1 MLHEYRLLRPA
12 FRRYRRVYALGV
24 LAILV
29 SVGLRLWIPL
39 LVRGG
44 FDELAA
50 RGATPGEGA
59 REVRA
64 ALVTIA
70 LWIVGTALV
79 AALVR
84 TASRVL
90 VLGVSRRVAHD
101 LRESLFAHLLR
112 LAPSFFVRN
121 PAGQILSRCVNDMQN
136 VQGLVGPV
144 VLYLVET
151 ATLFAVGVTMMVSI
165 DPLLTLC
172 ALAPFP
178 VFLVVARRMA
188 LRIQDGSRAA
198 QNSLG
203 EIAAKVDE
211 SLSGQL
217 VIKTLTLEEPDAA
230 RFAARSREYR
240 ALNLD
245 VTRTRAYLIPM
256 MMGLASLSLLIVLAS
271 MGAGLF
277 ADIGVGSLVALVLY
291 LQMLAGPTRT
301 LGFVISSL
309 RRGAAALERIGEIL
323 ETEVTL
329 IEPEDPRAPAE
340 PQGEIE
346 VRELSID
353 YPPLVQQPHLSGSL
367 PEHLLGPGGEDRG
380 RRVLERVSLR
390 IPAGTTLGIVG
401 PTGSGKT
408 TLVRALARQLE
419 VPPGTVFIDG
429 VDVTE
434 LGLAELRR
442 RIGYVPQEAFL
453 FSSSLAQNVA
463 LGRPD
468 AGRAEIEAAL
478 RNARLEQDLDQL
490 PLGLETLVGERGVQ
504 LSGGQRQRAALAR
517 VLLLEPDVLILDD
530 TLSAVDTATAD
541 QIQAHLRGFGA
552 RRTTIVVAHRLSSVR
567 HADQIVVLEDGR
579 IVERGTHA
587 ELLAQGGRYAALWQR
602 QERSAEREALLEREL
617 GERVELGD
625 GVELGE
631 GRVR

>member
-50 RGATPGEGA
+50 SGAQEGGA
-59 REVRA
+59 REVRG

-84 TASRVL
+84 TSSRVL

-151 ATLFAVGVTMMVSI
+151 AALFAVGVTMMVTI

-230 RFAARSREYR
+230 RFAAHAREYR

-245 VTRTRAYLIPM
+245 VTRTRAYLIPL
-256 MMGLASLSLLIVLAS
+256 MMGLASLSLLIVLAL
-271 MGAGLF
+271 MGSGLF
-277 ADIGVGSLVALVLY
+277 ARTGVGSLVALVLY

-329 IEPEDPRAPAE
+329 VEPEGPRTPAS
-340 PQGEIE
+340 PRGEIE
-346 VRELSID
+346 VRDLSIE
-353 YPPLVQQPHLSGSL
+353 YPPLARQPHLSGSL

-380 RRVLERVSLR
+380 RRVLERVSLKV
-390 IPAGTTLGIVG
+390 PAGTTLGIVG
-401 PTGSGKT
+401 HTGSGKT

-463 LGRPD
+463 LGRPE
-468 AGRAEIEAAL
+468 AEREEIETAL

-587 ELLAQGGRYAALWQR
+587 ELLAQGGRYTALWQR

-617 GERVELGD
+617 EEGIDLAD

-631 GRVR
+631 GLGR